1 MADIVLTPVVA
12 DAPICERINQLGDE
26 IIAAGR
32 TISVQMHIEG
42 DTAETYQIGGVS
54 HALQTVLQQAH
65 RSGMG
70 DRAIFVALATAVG
83 YFANAQQLGPVD
95 AVCDQLGVKGARAAH
110 AARASLEVGFPTR
123 GNA

>member
-1 MADIVLTPVVA
+1 MADVVVTPVVA

-32 TISVQMHIEG
+32 TISVQMHMEG

-65 RSGMG
+65 RSGMT
-70 DRAIFVALATAVG
+70 DHALFVAFATAVG
-83 YFANAQQLGPVD
+83 YFANAQALGPIETVCQQLGI
-95 AVCDQLGVKGARAAH
+95 KGAKAARAAQ
-110 AARASLEVGFPTR
+110 ASLAAGFPTR
-123 GNA
+123 GSA

>member
-1 MADIVLTPVVA
+1 VADIVLTPVVA

-54 HALQTVLQQAH
+54 HALQTILQQAH
-65 RSGMG
+65 RSGMS
-70 DRAIFVALATAVG
+70 DHALFVAVAAAVG
-83 YFANAQQLGPVD
+83 YFANAQSLGPIETVCQQLGI
-95 AVCDQLGVKGARAAH
+95 KGAKAAH
-110 AARASLEVGFPTR
+110 AARASLEIGFPTR
-123 GNA
+123 GTA